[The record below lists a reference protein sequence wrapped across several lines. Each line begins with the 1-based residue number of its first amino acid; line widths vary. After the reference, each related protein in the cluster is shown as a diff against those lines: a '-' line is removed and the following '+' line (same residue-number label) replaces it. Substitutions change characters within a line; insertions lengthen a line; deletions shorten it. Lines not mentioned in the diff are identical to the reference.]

1 MRARRFQFRPPMRSV
16 DGRRRAGSRVR
27 YDVGVAILKIMRM
40 RCQVFRSRF
49 GRDPGPDDPLFFDS
63 KHDRP
68 VIALEAEVWSQVM
81 DAAAATRCD
90 FTSVMKFLGLG

>member
-1 MRARRFQFRPPMRSV
+1 MRVRRFQIRLPTRSV

-27 YDVGVAILKIMRM
+27 YDIGIAMLKIMRM

-63 KHDRP
+63 THDQP
-68 VIALEAEVWSQVM
+68 VIAVEAEMRSQVM
-81 DAAAATRCD
+81 DAATATRCD